1 MAEQELKKMEYSEEL
16 NELIRFIRE
25 KLSQELPTLNIDID
39 YFILGMFLE
48 KKSAL
53 YQRLSSCMITSTIEQ
68 FASTW
73 YQAVASKALT
83 AVKKNRIPTIDPYL
97 DKILKSSQEEATELG
112 SNAVTS
118 EHVFLAILNDKDEKN
133 KVRKAF
139 NKAGITYNI
148 FKSKISENGTNNK
161 GKSSMN
167 VTMDLSDGKP
177 SRTSVRILNF
187 SDPEEL
193 HDFLDSQFGGN
204 FPSMSS
210 TVSSKKRKAENIS
223 QYCSDLNNLAEMG
236 KIDPLV
242 GRDKEINEIIR
253 ILGRK
258 KKNNA
263 ILLGG
268 EGVGKTAI
276 GEALALK
283 IVNKDV
289 PDFLLEKRVVS
300 LDMTALLAGTTLR
313 GMFEERVKGV
323 IEEIKQDGNI
333 ILFMDNIGAMLA
345 DKGKNDFEISAM
357 LSRALE
363 NGEVQVIGTSD
374 FASYRKTFDS
384 DPSLARRFQK
394 IIVEPSTIEE
404 SIEILNGIKKSYE
417 DYHKVKYTDD
427 AIVSCVKLADRY
439 ISERNLPD
447 SAIDILDEIGAS
459 KSLMNETEEQKKMKE
474 KIAKTE
480 RDIAKLTKDKKFDK
494 ADELSKTLISLS
506 KKYKASKSSNKN
518 IKITKSDILD
528 IISTKTGIPV
538 NNLTSDDK
546 DKLLHMNE
554 RLKENVV
561 GQDDAID
568 TICKALKRNR
578 IGLHKNGC
586 MYSTLMIGKSGV
598 GKCVC
603 GNTYVTIKNKKTG
616 VVEHITIDEFKKRF
630 KK

>member
-112 SNAVTS
+112 ANAVTS

-167 VTMDLSDGKP
+167 VTMDMSDGKP

-480 RDIAKLTKDKKFDK
+480 RDIAQLTKDKKFDK

-506 KKYKASKSSNKN
+506 KKYKASKNSNKN
-518 IKITKSDILD
+518 IKITKADILD

>member
-1 MAEQELKKMEYSEEL
+1 MAEQELNKMEYSEEL

-97 DKILKSSQEEATELG
+97 DRILKSSQEEATELG
-112 SNAVTS
+112 ANAVTS

-148 FKSKISENGTNNK
+148 FKSKISEKGTNNK

-193 HDFLDSQFGGN
+193 HDFLDSQFGGS

-223 QYCSDLNNLAEMG
+223 QYCSDLNSLAEMG

-506 KKYKASKSSNKN
+506 KKYKASKNSNKN
-518 IKITKSDILD
+518 IKITKADILD

-554 RLKENVV
+554 RLKKNVV

-616 VVEHITIDEFKKRF
+616 VVEHITIDEFKKR
-630 KK
+630 KI